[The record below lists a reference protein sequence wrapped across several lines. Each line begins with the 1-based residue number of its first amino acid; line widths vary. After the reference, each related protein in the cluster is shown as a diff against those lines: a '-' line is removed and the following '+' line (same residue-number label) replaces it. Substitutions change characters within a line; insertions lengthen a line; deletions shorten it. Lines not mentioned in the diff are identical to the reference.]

1 MHSALIFYLS
11 PLLGAAVGAVFGAAL
26 ERWAAKLSGG
36 RPVVGSRCLV
46 CAVVVACWAAG
57 FGASSPPLSGLI
69 LPTVLLCILVPAAL
83 TDLQTRRI
91 PNLLTG
97 GGLAAV
103 LLVTALF
110 EPRFATERLIFSFA
124 AFTFFLAA
132 ALLRPG
138 GIGLGDV
145 KLVAVVGAALGAASV
160 AAIGVA
166 LAGGALAGVAIA
178 ARHGWRRARTATLPL
193 APFIAA
199 GSLAVLLLSG

>member
-1 MHSALIFYLS
+1 MNSALIFCLP

-26 ERWAAKLSGG
+26 ERWAARLCGG
-36 RPVVGSRCLV
+36 RPAVGPRCLV
-46 CAVVVACWAAG
+46 CALVVGCWAAA
-57 FGASSPPLSGLI
+57 FAASSPPLRALI
-69 LPTVLLCILVPAAL
+69 LPAVLLSILVTAAL

-110 EPRFATERLIFSFA
+110 EPRFVNERLIFSFA

-160 AAIGVA
+160 AAIGVG
-166 LAGGALAGVAIA
+166 LVGGALAGVLIA
-178 ARHGWRRARTATLPL
+178 ARHGWGQARTATLPL
-193 APFIAA
+193 APFIAI

>member
-1 MHSALIFYLS
+1 MFYLS
-11 PLLGAAVGAVFGAAL
+11 PLLAAMFGAVLGAAL

-36 RPVVGSRCLV
+36 RPAVGSRCLV
-46 CAVVVACWAAG
+46 CAVVVACWAAALA
-57 FGASSPPLSGLI
+57 ASSSSLGGLV

-91 PNLLTG
+91 PNVLTG
-97 GGLAAV
+97 GGLAVV
-103 LLVTALF
+103 LLVTALL
-110 EPRFATERLIFSFA
+110 EPRFANERLIFACA

-145 KLVAVVGAALGAASV
+145 KLVAVIGAALGAASV
-160 AAIGVA
+160 AAIGAA
-166 LAGGALAGVAIA
+166 LVGGALAGVAIA
-178 ARHGWRRARTATLPL
+178 ARHGWGQARTATLPL
-193 APFIAA
+193 APFLAA

>member
-1 MHSALIFYLS
+1 MFYLP
-11 PLLGAAVGAVFGAAL
+11 PLLGAAVGAGVGAVL
-26 ERWAAKLSGG
+26 ERWAAKLSGD

-46 CAVVVACWAAG
+46 CAVVVGCWAAA
-57 FGASSPPLSGLI
+57 FAASSPPLLGLI

-97 GGLAAV
+97 GGLAIV
-103 LLVTALF
+103 LLVTALI
-110 EPRFATERLIFSFA
+110 EPHFATERLIFSSA

-160 AAIGVA
+160 AALAVA
-166 LAGGALAGVAIA
+166 LVGGALAGVVIA
-178 ARHGWRRARTATLPL
+178 ARHGWGQARTATLPL
-193 APFIAA
+193 APFIATS
-199 GSLAVLLLSG
+199 SLAVLLLSG